1 MKYLS
6 MMIPAY
12 LPRAYV
18 GATPTPYMS
27 NTVDNFERELVKLTG
42 YLIRHGN
49 TTRLIPDP
57 AGRFV
62 SQQIVTRYDLM
73 IDHTD
78 KAMGDAIVLALK
90 TFGLEKVAVIFSDS
104 DVAEVAMPE
113 ALEIQSCLHPWNGAD
128 EQA

>member
-12 LPRAYV
+12 LPRPYA

-27 NTVDNFERELVKLTG
+27 NTVDGFERELVKLTG

-49 TTRLIPDP
+49 TTRLVPDP
-57 AGRFV
+57 HGRFV
-62 SQQIVTRYDLM
+62 GQQIVTRYDLM
-73 IDHTD
+73 IDNTD
-78 KAMGDAIVLALK
+78 TKMGDAIVLALK
-90 TFGLEKVAVIFSDS
+90 SFGLEKVAVIYSDS

-113 ALEIQSCLHPWNGAD
+113 ALEIQAGLHHWNSAD